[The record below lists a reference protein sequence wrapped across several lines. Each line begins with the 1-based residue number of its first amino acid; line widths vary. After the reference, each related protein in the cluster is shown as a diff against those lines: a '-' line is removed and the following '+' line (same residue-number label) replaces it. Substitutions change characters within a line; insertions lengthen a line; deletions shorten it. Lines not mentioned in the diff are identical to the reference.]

1 MNKINYSQYIYGI
14 LLCLII
20 GFFAE
25 YLSRILIIESIS
37 LSIILGIIFGNLIKI
52 DKKFQRGINFTE
64 KHILS
69 FSIAFLGVKLDYL
82 ILGQLGIRIIFFIII
97 GIILTILFSLV
108 LGKIFNINKK
118 FALLLGIGNAI
129 CGSSAIAATQKIVG
143 AKKEEIGLSITIVN
157 LLGII
162 GFFLLPFLGSQI
174 LEFTDLKIGVLIGN
188 TLQSVGQGV
197 ASGFSIND
205 SVGQTATIV
214 KMVRILML
222 SPFIFILLLI
232 IFKSKNN
239 NNKKL
244 KFTGIPIFIY
254 GFILFSLIPTFHLLP
269 EYYIYFIGN
278 ISHYLLVISM
288 LASTSKFSS
297 SSCNSNN
304 SGSIFSSLHSFLSDV
319 SIVSANVFNF
329 GTPV

>member
-14 LLCLII
+14 LLCFII

-188 TLQSVGQGV
+188 TLQSVGQVV

-288 LASTSKFSS
+288 VGVGLKITFNDFFTYGKAAFIVGSLTFIIQVILTSI
-297 SSCNSNN
+297 
-304 SGSIFSSLHSFLSDV
+304 GIISLL
-319 SIVSANVFNF
+319 
-329 GTPV
+329 

>member
-14 LLCLII
+14 LLCFII

-188 TLQSVGQGV
+188 TLQSVGQVV

-205 SVGQTATIV
+205 SVGQIATIV

-232 IFKSKNN
+232 IFKSKNS

-278 ISHYLLVISM
+278 ISHYLLVMSM
-288 LASTSKFSS
+288 VGVGLKITFNDFFTYGKAAFIVGSLTFIIQVILTSI
-297 SSCNSNN
+297 
-304 SGSIFSSLHSFLSDV
+304 GIISFL
-319 SIVSANVFNF
+319 
-329 GTPV
+329 